1 MNRTGHESRVQN
13 VRGRTYPAAVATGL
27 ARGARAEPRLASL
40 AVERALERAGLARA
54 NSVLL
59 FLTPHFA
66 PSPEPALRA
75 AARAAGCLQVNGCT
89 GAGVL
94 TEDEWLLDVPGAA
107 AMVFGDRLRFEAVDA
122 DADEPVISLCSP
134 AGLSADWLDTP
145 TPRIGAVSG
154 DLFGQGPFRV
164 WSGTRVLDSGRMD
177 AVIAGTHGVVQ
188 VSQGLRALTS
198 PIVVAEVQ
206 GLDVLKLGNYP
217 ALNVLVQSLPKS
229 LHHDEQLPL
238 HMLMGGVTFGDPD
251 TAIRDGRYRLNHI
264 VAANLRNQSVTF
276 SVPLAP
282 GERLFWAM
290 RDALTAER
298 DFRHTIDQA
307 AQHLGDDPD
316 FALLFP
322 CMGRGP
328 HFYGN
333 RDRDLDLL
341 KRHYPGLP
349 VIGFYGNGEIAPLDG
364 MNHLYQYSAVLGLYA
379 ARGRATT
386 AGDRSA

>member
-1 MNRTGHESRVQN
+1 MTR
-13 VRGRTYPAAVATGL
+13 PVATGL
-27 ARGARAEPRLASL
+27 ARGARALPELAAQ
-40 AVERALERAGLARA
+40 AVEQALQRADLTRA

-75 AARAAGCLQVNGCT
+75 AARAAGCLQVTGCT

-107 AMVFGDRLRFEAVDA
+107 AMVFGGKLRLAGA
-122 DADEPVISLCSP
+122 DNEDDEPVISLCSP
-134 AGLSADWLDTP
+134 SGLNADWLDSYA
-145 TPRIGAVSG
+145 PRIGAVSG

-164 WSGTRVLDSGRMD
+164 WAGTRVVDGGRVD
-177 AVIAGTHGVVQ
+177 ARIEGAHGVVQ
-188 VSQGLRALTS
+188 VSQGMRALTS
-198 PIVVAEVQ
+198 PIEVGAVH

-217 ALNVLVQSLPKS
+217 ALNVLVQSLPGNVRE
-229 LHHDEQLPL
+229 HERLPL
-238 HMLMGGVTFGDPD
+238 HMILGGVTFGDPD

-264 VAANLRNQSVTF
+264 VSANLHDRSVTF
-276 SVPLAP
+276 SAPLAP

-298 DFRHTIDQA
+298 DFRSTLDHAVHNLGA
-307 AQHLGDDPD
+307 APD

-333 RDRDLDLL
+333 RDRDLDLF
-341 KRHYPGLP
+341 KTRFPGLP

-379 ARGRATT
+379 AQGRANST
-386 AGDRSA
+386 AGTTP